1 MCRARHQRQTDS
13 GRATQAS
20 RYRVSRRRYR
30 APAVSGCQLRRRASE
45 RGRASL
51 SRSVALRGRGLSR
64 IAPAR
69 TFLRLRSQS
78 HESVHVALPRSG
90 VAVLQPAGRDRKRT
104 PRPRPR
110 GGGRVRTHRLHGVH
124 ALSLRARLSLRGLAA
139 STIGAAGVQL
149 HRCGRV
155 RLGLHGTAAAIRA
168 DRRHQTL
175 MPPELDIVIPVYNE
189 GRNIVATLAGLAGA
203 LTTPA
208 RVLICY
214 DHADDDTLPAIKGNP
229 QAHAGLPVTF
239 VRNAGRGAHSAV
251 MTGFAA
257 STAPFVLMYPAD
269 DHTNAPMLDPM
280 MALAHGGC
288 DIVCASR
295 FMPGGAMVGCPPL
308 KAALVRTANFTLRH
322 LARLP
327 ATDASNG
334 FRMFSRR
341 VIDQIAVESDQGFCY
356 SIELLVKAHRLGWT
370 IGEVPVRWIE
380 RQHGASRF
388 RVLKWLP
395 AYLRWYGY
403 AFATTF
409 LRRPPETVALKDRGP

>member
-1 MCRARHQRQTDS
+1 
-13 GRATQAS
+13 
-20 RYRVSRRRYR
+20 
-30 APAVSGCQLRRRASE
+30 
-45 RGRASL
+45 
-51 SRSVALRGRGLSR
+51 
-64 IAPAR
+64 
-69 TFLRLRSQS
+69 
-78 HESVHVALPRSG
+78 
-90 VAVLQPAGRDRKRT
+90 
-104 PRPRPR
+104 
-110 GGGRVRTHRLHGVH
+110 
-124 ALSLRARLSLRGLAA
+124 
-139 STIGAAGVQL
+139 
-149 HRCGRV
+149 
-155 RLGLHGTAAAIRA
+155 
-168 DRRHQTL
+168 

-189 GRNIVATLAGLAGA
+189 GGNIVATLAGLAGA
-203 LTTPA
+203 VTTPA

-229 QAHAGLPVTF
+229 QAHAGLPITF

-251 MTGFAA
+251 MAGFAA

-341 VIDQIAVESDQGFCY
+341 VIEQHRGRVRPG
-356 SIELLVKAHRLGWT
+356 LLLQHRAA
-370 IGEVPVRWIE
+370 GEGAPAGLEDRRGAGALVRAPAR
-380 RQHGASRF
+380 RQPLSGSQMASGLSALVWLRF
-388 RVLKWLP
+388 RHDLSASP
-395 AYLRWYGY
+395 ARDG
-403 AFATTF
+403 
-409 LRRPPETVALKDRGP
+409 RPEGPRPMRT